1 MKGYLI
7 ERNIKLN
14 ELPSTLKE
22 INEPIPG
29 EFDIIVNIE

>member
-14 ELPSTLKE
+14 ELPLTLKE
-22 INEPIPG
+22 IKEPIPG
-29 EFDIIVNIE
+29 EFDILVDIE